1 MGRGAEILVDTNL
14 IARVADGSGRD
25 PVGFLAPTMADLY
38 AENAGA
44 LQYIAPFF
52 TVTTPSG
59 IVLRSHETLTFHS
72 ENLQDSVQFYALCA
86 YLAPG
91 VVNSSQFDWDLSF
104 ANPGWK
110 QLTSA
115 LSGVDVTTDS
125 TGSKFLV
132 NTNGAAG
139 YVVYKESS
147 TFPVLNL
154 SVSAQLGGQG
164 SGSLQAFF

>member
-1 MGRGAEILVDTNL
+1 FHTVPEVFYNNSWHVLDPDHRVYYPKDDGTIASVAEILADTNL
-14 IARVADGSGRD
+14 VARVADGNGRD

-38 AENAGA
+38 AENAEA

-72 ENLQDSVQFYALCA
+72 ENLQDSVQFYALGA

-104 ANPGWK
+104 ANP
-110 QLTSA
+110 
-115 LSGVDVTTDS
+115 
-125 TGSKFLV
+125 
-132 NTNGAAG
+132 
-139 YVVYKESS
+139 
-147 TFPVLNL
+147 
-154 SVSAQLGGQG
+154 
-164 SGSLQAFF
+164 